1 MSAVDGRAR
10 IVPCIPPE
18 APFSEAQRA
27 WLNGFL
33 AGMFSTTDAGPE
45 LTAAAAEP
53 LLVLFGSQT
62 GTAERLAKRLAR
74 EARERGFAVTLRGME
89 AHPIVDLTAAKRV
102 AVLVSTHGDGDPP
115 DQADRFFRELNAET
129 APRLDALE
137 FAVLAL
143 GDSTYRHFA
152 KCGRDLD
159 ERLAALGATRAIAR
173 LDADVDVDP
182 PFCMWR
188 DALFSA
194 WTAGTAPAL
203 PQRAPGTPAAE
214 ESAER
219 VLATPV
225 VNHLRLNR
233 QGSDKD
239 TRHIALRLETGM
251 HYEVGDALG
260 IIPRN
265 PPLMVDEVLAAAG
278 FDGEESVTDAS
289 GRAGALRRA
298 LSESYDIGRLGA
310 RTLRAYAARRQHERL
325 DAICADD
332 ERLRN
337 YLDGRDL
344 IDLLVEFP
352 APFEQPDDLLTLL
365 PRLAPRL
372 YSIASSPRAH
382 EGEVH
387 LCVGTVRYRAHARD
401 RLGVCS
407 TFLATRARIGEP
419 LETFI
424 RENSRFRP
432 PADPRTPMIM
442 IGAGT
447 GVAPFR
453 AFLADRRAQ
462 GATGPNWLFFGDRHR
477 AYDFLYEDELLAY
490 EADGFARLSLA
501 FSRDLHHKVYVQH
514 LLLEAASEI
523 WRWLEDGAHV
533 YVCGDATHMAKDV
546 EAALRRIAMI
556 AGASPEEEAV
566 AYIDALRATGRYAR
580 DVY

>member
-1 MSAVDGRAR
+1 MSASDQRAHA
-10 IVPCIPPE
+10 VPYIPEE

-33 AGMFSTTDAGPE
+33 AGMFSRTAGVRE
-45 LTAAAAEP
+45 LAASPADP

-62 GTAERLAKRLAR
+62 GTAERFAKRLAR
-74 EARERGFAVTLRGME
+74 EARERGFDVTLRGME
-89 AHPIVDLTAAKRV
+89 ACPIGDLTAAKRV

-115 DQADRFFRELNAET
+115 DQAQRFIRELNAET
-129 APRLDALE
+129 APRLDALA

-159 ERLAALGATRAIAR
+159 ERLGALGATRAIPR
-173 LDADVDVDP
+173 VDADVEIDP
-182 PFCMWR
+182 PFRIWR
-188 DALFSA
+188 DALFSV
-194 WTAGTAPAL
+194 WTAGATSVL
-203 PQRAPGTPAAE
+203 PQPAAVAAAAA

-219 VLATPV
+219 QVAAPVLGHV
-225 VNHLRLNR
+225 RLNR
-233 QGSDKD
+233 PGSDKD
-239 TRHIALRLETGM
+239 TRHIALRLEHGLT
-251 HYEVGDALG
+251 YEVGDALG
-260 IIPRN
+260 VVPRN

-278 FDGEESVTDAS
+278 FDGEESVIDPA
-289 GRAGALRRA
+289 GRASSLRRA
-298 LSESYDIGRLGA
+298 LSESYEIGRLGA
-310 RTLRAYAARRQHERL
+310 RTLRAYAERAGDKRL
-325 DAICADD
+325 REICADD

-337 YLDGRDL
+337 YLQGRDL
-344 IDLLVEFP
+344 IDLLLEFP
-352 APFEQPDDLLTLL
+352 GHFEQPADLVALL
-365 PRLAPRL
+365 PRLTPRL

-387 LCVGTVRYRAHARD
+387 LCVGAVRYRAHARE
-401 RLGVCS
+401 RFGICS

-424 RENSRFRP
+424 RDNPRFRP
-432 PADPRTPMIM
+432 PADGCAPMIM
-442 IGAGT
+442 IGPGT

-462 GATGPNWLFFGDRHR
+462 GGTGPNWLFFGDRHR
-477 AYDFLYEDELLAY
+477 AYDFLYEEELRAY

-514 LLLEAASEI
+514 LLLEAAGEI
-523 WRWLEDGAHV
+523 WSWLENGAHL
-533 YVCGDATHMAKDV
+533 YVCGDATQMAKDV
-546 EAALRRIAMI
+546 EAALRRIVMI
-556 AGASPEEEAV
+556 AGGSSDEEAV
-566 AYIDALRATGRYAR
+566 AYLDALRAAGRYAR